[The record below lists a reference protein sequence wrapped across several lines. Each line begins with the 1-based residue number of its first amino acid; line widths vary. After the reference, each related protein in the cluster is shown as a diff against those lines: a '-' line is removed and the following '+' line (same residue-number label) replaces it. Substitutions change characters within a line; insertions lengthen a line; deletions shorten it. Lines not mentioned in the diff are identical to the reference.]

1 MSKILRLGSSGTSA
15 RAAKA
20 DAENPILKAP
30 VWQSNLSSEFC
41 TKCKTAKFSMFNRR
55 HHCRKCGAL
64 CCSKCSKRRA
74 LVVQVS
80 TNRLQRV
87 CDDCYNEIVQVE
99 TREDRSLLHRS
110 LNSDQLLRLR
120 RDVKTPPSSLASMN
134 KRSNVEKTTTNS
146 STVVASSATSP
157 RKKETSP
164 TRRSPSPT
172 KDEYVTIRV
181 PVPPNAKAGMVIKVR
196 HEGYVLKVGVPAD
209 AAARGSGTFPAR
221 IKTSALKEAS
231 TFAIA
236 TVDRKETI
244 AKLRFEHD
252 HVASQLRD
260 ARKQIEKLKKQL
272 EACKCSGDS

>member
-1 MSKILRLGSSGTSA
+1 MIIIIKSHTHTHTQCLT
-15 RAAKA
+15 
-20 DAENPILKAP
+20 
-30 VWQSNLSSEFC
+30 
-41 TKCKTAKFSMFNRR
+41 TKFSVFNRR

-64 CCSKCSKRRA
+64 VCSKCSRKRA

-87 CDDCYNEIVQVE
+87 CDDCYDEIVQVE

-120 RDVKTPPSSLASMN
+120 RDVKSPSSSSSSGSVD
-134 KRSNVEKTTTNS
+134 KRSNVEKRKNS
-146 STVVASSATSP
+146 VVSSETSP
-157 RKKETSP
+157 KRKETSP
-164 TRRSPSPT
+164 TRRSPSPI

-181 PVPPNAKAGMVIKVR
+181 PVPPNAKAGMMIKVR

-221 IKTSALKEAS
+221 VKTSALKEAN
-231 TFAIA
+231 TIVIA
-236 TVDRKETI
+236 NVDVKETI

-272 EACKCSGDS
+272 EACNCSGGGGDS